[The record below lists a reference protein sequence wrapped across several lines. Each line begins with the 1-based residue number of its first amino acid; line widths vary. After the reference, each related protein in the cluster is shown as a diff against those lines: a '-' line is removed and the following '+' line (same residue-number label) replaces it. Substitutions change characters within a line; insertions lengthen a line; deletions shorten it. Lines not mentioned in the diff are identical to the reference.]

1 MTRFASL
8 RGTKQSRQLVSWIAS
23 SYLLAMTQSNDKKHT
38 MEHWQ
43 DRTRLLIGDEGI
55 KTLKSKHVL
64 VVGLGGVGAYAAEQL
79 ARAGIGKMTIVDGD
93 VVNVTNRNRQLLAL
107 ESTIGRPK
115 AEVMAER
122 LRDINPEIELTVLHQ
137 YLKDQ
142 PIIDLMAQPFDYVVD
157 AIDTVAPKV
166 FLLYYAK
173 QNNQRIV
180 SSMGAGGKFHPER
193 VEICDISKSNHC
205 RLAFYIRKRLHRLG
219 VFDGITAVYSP
230 EPVDASAIITEGVEE
245 QNKVSNVG
253 TISYLP
259 ATFGLFCASVVI
271 NEFLGK

>member
-1 MTRFASL
+1 MRIISI
-8 RGTKQSRQLVSWIAS
+8 TK
-23 SYLLAMTQSNDKKHT
+23 
-38 MEHWQ
+38 MENWQ
-43 DRTRLLIGDEGI
+43 DRTQLLIGEQGI
-55 KTLKSKHVL
+55 ERLKNSHVL

-93 VVNVTNRNRQLLAL
+93 TVSVTNRNRQLLAL
-107 ESTIGRPK
+107 QSTFGRPK

-122 LRDINPEIELTVLHQ
+122 IRDINPEVELEVINQYMKDETIIELVSKP
-137 YLKDQ
+137 YDF
-142 PIIDLMAQPFDYVVD
+142 IVD

-180 SSMGAGGKFHPER
+180 SCMGAGGKYHPEK
-193 VEICDISKSNHC
+193 IQIADISQSNHC

-219 VFDGITAVYSP
+219 IQDGITVVFSP
-230 EPVDASAIITEGVEE
+230 EPVDDSAILKNVEGE

-253 TISYLP
+253 TISFMP
-259 ATFGLFCASVVI
+259 AAFGIFCASVVI
-271 NEFLGK
+271 NGLLGK

>member
-1 MTRFASL
+1 MLILHIISIM
-8 RGTKQSRQLVSWIAS
+8 Q
-23 SYLLAMTQSNDKKHT
+23 
-38 MEHWQ
+38 MENWQ
-43 DRTRLLIGDEGI
+43 DRTQLLIGEQGI
-55 KTLKSKHVL
+55 ERLKNSHVL

-93 VVNVTNRNRQLLAL
+93 VVSVTNRNRQLLAL
-107 ESTIGRPK
+107 QSTLGRPK

-122 LRDINPEIELTVLHQ
+122 IRDINPEVELEVINQYMKDEAIIELVSKP
-137 YLKDQ
+137 YDF
-142 PIIDLMAQPFDYVVD
+142 IVD

-180 SSMGAGGKFHPER
+180 SCMGAGGKYHPEK
-193 VEICDISKSNHC
+193 IQIADISQSNHC

-219 VFDGITAVYSP
+219 IQDGITVVFSP
-230 EPVDASAIITEGVEE
+230 EPVDDSAILKNVEGE

-253 TISYLP
+253 TISFMP
-259 ATFGLFCASVVI
+259 AAFGIFCASVVI
-271 NEFLGK
+271 NGLLEK

>member
-1 MTRFASL
+1 M
-8 RGTKQSRQLVSWIAS
+8 
-23 SYLLAMTQSNDKKHT
+23 
-38 MEHWQ
+38 MEDWL
-43 DRTRLLIGDEGI
+43 DRTRLLVGEEGI
-55 KTLKSKHVL
+55 AKLRKSHVL

-79 ARAGIGKMTIVDGD
+79 ARAGIGKLTLVDGD

-107 ESTIGRPK
+107 QSTLGRPK

-122 LRDINPEIELTVLHQ
+122 IRDINPDVELEVINQYMKDDAIIELVAKP
-137 YLKDQ
+137 YDF
-142 PIIDLMAQPFDYVVD
+142 IVD

-180 SSMGAGGKFHPER
+180 SCMGAGGKFHPER
-193 VEICDISKSNHC
+193 IEIADIAASNHC

-219 VFDGITAVYSP
+219 VREGITTVFSP
-230 EPVDASAIITEGVEE
+230 EPVDSAAVTTDMEKE

-253 TISYLP
+253 TISFMP
-259 ATFGLFCASVVI
+259 AAFGIFCASVVI
-271 NEFLGK
+271 NALLEK

>member
-1 MTRFASL
+1 
-8 RGTKQSRQLVSWIAS
+8 
-23 SYLLAMTQSNDKKHT
+23 

-55 KTLKSKHVL
+55 NTLKSKHVL
-64 VVGLGGVGAYAAEQL
+64 VVGLGGVGGYAAEQL

-107 ESTIGRPK
+107 ESTLGRPK

-122 LRDINPEIELTVLHQ
+122 LRDINPEIELTVLNQ

-142 PIIDLMAQPFDYVVD
+142 AIIDLMAQPFDYVVD

-173 QNNQRIV
+173 MNNQRIV
-180 SSMGAGGKFHPER
+180 SSMGAGGKFHPEKI
-193 VEICDISKSNHC
+193 EICDIAKSNHC

-219 VFDGITAVYSP
+219 VFEGIKTVFSP
-230 EPVDASAIITEGVEE
+230 EPVDASAIITDGVVE

-259 ATFGLFCASVVI
+259 AAFGIFCASVVI
-271 NEFLGK
+271 NDLLGK

>member
-1 MTRFASL
+1 
-8 RGTKQSRQLVSWIAS
+8 
-23 SYLLAMTQSNDKKHT
+23 
-38 MEHWQ
+38 MEQWN
-43 DRTRLLIGDEGI
+43 DRTRLLIGDDGI
-55 KTLKSKHVL
+55 DKLKNSHVL

-79 ARAGIGKMTIVDGD
+79 ARAGIGRMTIVDGD

-107 ESTIGRPK
+107 CSTQGRPK

-122 LRDINPEIELTVLHQ
+122 IRDINPEVELEVINQYMKDDAIIELVSKP
-137 YLKDQ
+137 Y
-142 PIIDLMAQPFDYVVD
+142 DYVVD

-180 SSMGAGGKFHPER
+180 SCMGAGGKFHPEKI
-193 VEICDISKSNHC
+193 EIADIAQSNHC

-219 VFDGITAVYSP
+219 VFDGIKAVFSP
-230 EPVDASAIITEGVEE
+230 EPVDESAIVNVSE

-253 TISYLP
+253 TISYMP
-259 ATFGLFCASVVI
+259 AAFGIFCASVVI
-271 NEFLGK
+271 NDLLGHSL